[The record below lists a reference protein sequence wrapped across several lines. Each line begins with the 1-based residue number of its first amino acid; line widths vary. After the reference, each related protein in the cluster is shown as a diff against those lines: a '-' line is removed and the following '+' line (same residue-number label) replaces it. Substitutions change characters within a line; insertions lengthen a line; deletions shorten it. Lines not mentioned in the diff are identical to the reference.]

1 MAGPAVSSGS
11 VPQQAVSWN
20 FLAYLMT
27 FCVLVVQQMGLLYY
41 LANYSLAL
49 LAIGA
54 FDVFV
59 LLSFLSNSS
68 ADLAALKGATC
79 WVLYDWALTVKIVI
93 FFFVVFGSDRLVQG
107 FIFDGPHGTIVE
119 VSLLVVLACV
129 VYALL
134 GFRAMEQLVGGVSQI
149 STEAMLLTD
158 CITHVVLDFIDLTAA
173 FFTYSACPLAI
184 SQQTSWLRLVVGI
197 VISLAFFLHAY
208 SFPSVGAR
216 SPLLERQEE
225 RFHKDTGDIF
235 MSRKHAALL
244 GVCII
249 DLPLAAVRLF
259 TWAYYPTY
267 EGFSPFLLKNI
278 CFIPLQCSRIRH
290 ASLAAHLKAKR
301 QHKLQLHSLLAA
313 REATTTSATTSAV
326 KLQQQQLQKSVA
338 AMDTREGVAAP
349 SAGLGNARA
358 LGERGAEMDKDRG
371 DAAAGAQGGPVVGQT
386 GRDAGA
392 EAGGNAGGKKGRARK
407 HDEAARQS
415 WCSGF
420 LQTLCCCRPCGTGG
434 QKGRNLLD
442 EIDLDDDSAMTE
454 EDRMLARLAEL
465 CRTASGKTRKLPV
478 KGFTFKRV
486 IQKLYFSYKVGG
498 RRGVASLLDNAL
510 KVTFWKELRIAIPF
524 VATWICQIAIVA
536 CLFFFYNDSPVFPI
550 QMFSLKSM
558 REQPW
563 PWSDIPVEL
572 QVCFIIT
579 CGHFLMLVSCWFLSA
594 PLLDVLFVSFFG
606 SLKLLSF
613 FLMVLTFRDFG
624 VFNSIFN
631 LHLYVM
637 DFGKYAIFIFT
648 LVPMIGVLYT
658 LYPVLCVMLGRQYI
672 TYIVPP
678 PRIGK
683 FRRVQ
688 TVLDAARHGGEAD
701 FAQLETHPRGDEAG
715 VVATVCLMVFLNCS
729 HMLAPI
735 SMNQLLVGPNMI
747 KAVRL
752 NDGLLRVHW
761 RQLLITVLLRAW
773 CFVLYLT
780 FPNSITY
787 SKDPDAIESVLEHYT
802 SPGGAWYERFSFA
815 SVVFLAH
822 IVLMFFYMV
831 FSQICRLLALR
842 RFENKAMFKDL
853 ALLWLQRKA
862 ERDSTRSSDRSRVH
876 SAAVSF
882 VSARRNSR
890 SSIDC
895 GKIFCPLFP
904 HLPRRLFAWI
914 LLKSSPCFG
923 GIQEKCEG
931 FFFSFAPAFA
941 VKRLRLSLVFRDPR
955 RFRSRRL
962 LSSLGFSC
970 CPSVCARCL
979 SPCPLSLLCVA
990 GLSFLCFSSRWHHL
1004 SLQTH
1009 PLNRLPRLLRVATY
1023 LPSCRVTLSISVH
1036 SSRSLCLP
1044 VVVPSVSVL
1053 SPSTSCSVSGFWS
1066 SLSSPSF
1073 CFSAPGG
1080 GSLCRCLNRKVVCL
1094 RGSPKD
1100 PFLVQGKTTR

>member
-1 MAGPAVSSGS
+1 MANVEAAPASLDISTTWKKVAREKLATVLNAATEETRESFFRRLSKGFSRSFFTAASVSLAVAAKPFQSPSARLLLFFSSLRTRSSLPVLSCLARMSGPAVSSAS

-20 FLAYLMT
+20 FLAYLLT
-27 FCVLVVQQMGLLYY
+27 FGVLVVQQMGLLYY

-49 LAIGA
+49 LALGA

-68 ADLAALKGATC
+68 ADLAALKGSTC
-79 WVLYDWALTVKIVI
+79 WVLYDWALTVKIVV
-93 FFFVVFGSDRLVQG
+93 FFFVVFGSDHLVEG
-107 FIFDGPHGTIVE
+107 FLFDGPHGTVVE
-119 VSLLVVLACV
+119 VSLLVVLACA

-216 SPLLERQEE
+216 SPLLQRQEE
-225 RFHKDTGDIF
+225 RFQKDTGDIF

-244 GVCII
+244 GVCVV

-301 QHKLQLHSLLAA
+301 QHKLQLHSILAS
-313 REATTTSATTSAV
+313 REATNPSATTSAV
-326 KLQQQQLQKSVA
+326 KVQQQQLQKSVA
-338 AMDTREGVAAP
+338 AMEVRDGAAG
-349 SAGLGNARA
+349 AGP
-358 LGERGAEMDKDRG
+358 
-371 DAAAGAQGGPVVGQT
+371 AAAGRPLGDREFAKVDRSDAIVGIQQT
-386 GRDAGA
+386 GAAGGQAGRELGA
-392 EAGGNAGGKKGRARK
+392 ETGGNAGKKGRARK
-407 HDEAARQS
+407 RDDVSRQS
-415 WCSGF
+415 CCSG
-420 LQTLCCCRPCGTGG
+420 LLHALCCCLPCGGA
-434 QKGRNLLD
+434 KGPSFLD

-454 EDRMLARLAEL
+454 EERMLARLAEL
-465 CRTASGKTRKLPV
+465 CRTASGKTRRLPV
-478 KGFTFKRV
+478 KGFAFKRV

-498 RRGVASLLDNAL
+498 RLGVAALLDNAL

-524 VATWICQIAIVA
+524 IATWICQIAIVA

-550 QMFSLKSM
+550 QMFSLKAVA
-558 REQPW
+558 EHPW
-563 PWSDIPVEL
+563 PWSEIPVEL
-572 QVCFIIT
+572 QVCFIII
-579 CGHFLMLVSCWFLSA
+579 CGHFLMLLFCWFLSA

-637 DFGKYAIFIFT
+637 DFGRYAIFIFT

-672 TYIVPP
+672 TYIIPP

-683 FRRVQ
+683 YRRGQ
-688 TVLDAARHGGEAD
+688 TVLDAGRPGGEAD

-761 RQLLITVLLRAW
+761 RQLLLTLLLRLW
-773 CFVLYLT
+773 CFILYLT

-787 SKDPDAIESVLEHYT
+787 SKDPGAIERVLEHYIC
-802 SPGGAWYERFSFA
+802 PGGAWYERFSFA
-815 SVVFLAH
+815 SIVFLAH
-822 IVLMFFYMV
+822 IVLTFFYMI

-853 ALLWLQRKA
+853 ALLWMQRQEEKLNELA
-862 ERDSTRSSDRSRVH
+862 LV
-876 SAAVSF
+876 AATG
-882 VSARRNSR
+882 R
-890 SSIDC
+890 SSI
-895 GKIFCPLFP
+895 
-904 HLPRRLFAWI
+904 
-914 LLKSSPCFG
+914 SS
-923 GIQEKCEG
+923 
-931 FFFSFAPAFA
+931 
-941 VKRLRLSLVFRDPR
+941 
-955 RFRSRRL
+955 
-962 LSSLGFSC
+962 
-970 CPSVCARCL
+970 
-979 SPCPLSLLCVA
+979 
-990 GLSFLCFSSRWHHL
+990 
-1004 SLQTH
+1004 T
-1009 PLNRLPRLLRVATY
+1009 
-1023 LPSCRVTLSISVH
+1023 
-1036 SSRSLCLP
+1036 
-1044 VVVPSVSVL
+1044 
-1053 SPSTSCSVSGFWS
+1053 SPSTRHAGTREVRMIAEKYFAHCFHTCPGDFLPGF
-1066 SLSSPSF
+1066 F
-1073 CFSAPGG
+1073 
-1080 GSLCRCLNRKVVCL
+1080 
-1094 RGSPKD
+1094 
-1100 PFLVQGKTTR
+1100 